1 MRKHLFE
8 LAAAA
13 ILISAPVCAAQA
25 ADAADLVLKDGWFRT
40 LPGGLPA
47 GGYFTLHNGGTA
59 VAALTGAESPAC
71 GMLMLHKSESQGG
84 AMKMVEVAS
93 VPVPVG
99 GDITFA
105 PGGYHLMCMDT
116 KPAMKPG
123 TTVPVTLE
131 FADGSQV
138 KADFAVKNA
147 RGQ

>member
-8 LAAAA
+8 LAAAVT
-13 ILISAPVCAAQA
+13 LIAAPAAHA
-25 ADAADLVLKDGWFRT
+25 ANAADLVLKDGWFRT
-40 LPGGLPA
+40 LPGNLPA

-59 VAALTGAESPAC
+59 VATLTGAESPAC
-71 GMLMLHKSESQGG
+71 GMLMLHKSDSAGG
-84 AMKMVEVAS
+84 ATKMEDVAS

-99 GDITFA
+99 GDVTFA

-116 KPAMKPG
+116 KTALMKPG
-123 TTVPVTLE
+123 ATVPVTLD
-131 FADGSQV
+131 FADGSKV

>member
-8 LAAAA
+8 LAVAA
-13 ILISAPVCAAQA
+13 ILMSAPVCAAQA

-40 LPGGLPA
+40 LPGNLPA

-59 VAALTGAESPAC
+59 VATLAGAESPAC

-116 KPAMKPG
+116 KPEMKPG
-123 TTVPVTLE
+123 TTVPVTLD
-131 FADGSQV
+131 FADGSKV
-138 KADFAVKNA
+138 TSNFAVKNA
-147 RGQ
+147 KGE

>member
-8 LAAAA
+8 LAAPVLLVAA
-13 ILISAPVCAAQA
+13 PAAHA
-25 ADAADLVLKDGWFRT
+25 ADAKDLVLKDGWFRT
-40 LPGGLPA
+40 LPGNLPA

-59 VAALTGAESPAC
+59 VATLTGAESRAC
-71 GMLMLHKSESQGG
+71 GMLMLHKSESEGG
-84 AMKMVEVAS
+84 AMKMVDVAS

-99 GDITFA
+99 ADITFA

-116 KPAMKPG
+116 KSAMMKPG
-123 TTVPVTLE
+123 ATVPVTLD
-131 FADGSQV
+131 FADGSKV

>member
-13 ILISAPVCAAQA
+13 VLLSAPLCAAHA
-25 ADAADLVLKDGWFRT
+25 ENAADLVVKDGWFRT
-40 LPGGLPA
+40 LPGNLPA

-59 VAALTGAESPAC
+59 VATLTGAESPAC
-71 GMLMLHKSESQGG
+71 GMLMLHKSESAGG
-84 AMKMVEVAS
+84 TMKMVDVAS

-99 GDITFA
+99 SDITFA

-123 TTVPVTLE
+123 TTVPVTLD
-131 FADGSQV
+131 FADGSKV